1 MATAAAAAAASA
13 GGSGA
18 GALQIERVPCLSD
31 NYSWLLHEPQ
41 AGVTAVVDPAEVAPV
56 VAALQAKGWTLTHI
70 INSERPGHGASRFA
84 PASPFCRAPRVHQDS
99 VCACSCSQAPLTAQ
113 SPTPLPACPAA
124 HHHWDHVG
132 GNEALKQ
139 QFNCTVVGPAAD
151 AARIP
156 GIDVQLKD
164 GER

>member
-1 MATAAAAAAASA
+1 MAAAAAAAASA

-70 INSERPGHGASRFA
+70 INSERP
-84 PASPFCRAPRVHQDS
+84 RACGEWPDR
-99 VCACSCSQAPLTAQ
+99 
-113 SPTPLPACPAA
+113 LPACSLPSDGWLDQLPAHAAGNPSLPSHPPPCPPACPVA

-139 QFNCTVVGPAAD
+139 QFNCTVVGPTAD

>member
-1 MATAAAAAAASA
+1 M
-13 GGSGA
+13 
-18 GALQIERVPCLSD
+18 PCLSD

-41 AGVTAVVDPAEVAPV
+41 QGLTAVVDPAEVAPV

-70 INSERPGHGASRFA
+70 INSERPGGGCGVLPAR
-84 PASPFCRAPRVHQDS
+84 PASSLCRVRLVDQGPNSSQSALLTSQSPAP
-99 VCACSCSQAPLTAQ
+99 QAP
-113 SPTPLPACPAA
+113 PPPPP
-124 HHHWDHVG
+124 
-132 GNEALKQ
+132 